1 LRSHG
6 IYYALLLSAL
16 HKGMITLLVCLS
28 SYVISKSPSMCHR
41 ISWVMS
47 FGTRNLG
54 HPEVV
59 VL

>member
-28 SYVISKSPSMCHR
+28 SY
-41 ISWVMS
+41 
-47 FGTRNLG
+47 
-54 HPEVV
+54 
-59 VL
+59 